1 MGVDFKLV
9 LNDQEQLIYHCLNIV
24 TLTNQVSTKIQH
36 VISTLP
42 DLSSEG
48 AYHDLI
54 SNSKTNGGLGSYYL
68 KAQEFETLS
77 EVLYRHAQNTYN
89 QMVNTDKVLATSI
102 ANFLLDQ
109 PQVPKIKKPLEKT
122 PKAQLNKSCETV
134 KQMQKKVGPNDEVL

>member
-36 VISTLP
+36 VVSTLP
-42 DLSSEG
+42 NLSSEG

-77 EVLYRHAQNTYN
+77 EVLYRHAQNTYT

-102 ANFLLDQ
+102 ANFLLEE
-109 PQVPKIKKPLEKT
+109 PTTSAEYKEAIKKD
-122 PKAQLNKSCETV
+122 PKGSVEQLMRSRQADAKESGAQ
-134 KQMQKKVGPNDEVL
+134 

>member
-54 SNSKTNGGLGSYYL
+54 SNSSSNMGLKLFYL

-102 ANFLLDQ
+102 ANLLLEE
-109 PQVPKIKKPLEKT
+109 PTISAEYKEAIKKDHKGSVEQIMRNRQADAKESG
-122 PKAQLNKSCETV
+122 AQ
-134 KQMQKKVGPNDEVL
+134 

>member
-54 SNSKTNGGLGSYYL
+54 SNSKTNGG
-68 KAQEFETLS
+68 
-77 EVLYRHAQNTYN
+77 
-89 QMVNTDKVLATSI
+89 
-102 ANFLLDQ
+102 
-109 PQVPKIKKPLEKT
+109 
-122 PKAQLNKSCETV
+122 
-134 KQMQKKVGPNDEVL
+134 